1 MTTSLTFSDSILIA
15 ATPQQVYSTVADV
28 TRTGEWSPVCKEC
41 WWDEGDSAQIGAH
54 FTGRNVNSE
63 RTWETRSEVT
73 AADPGVKFSW
83 KVAGGTANWSYEM
96 EESDGGTKLTE
107 SWEFTPFGQ
116 GFFQERFGD
125 QAPVE
130 VEKRRVAAE
139 TGIPVTLANIKKIVE
154 QEA

>member
-1 MTTSLTFSDSILIA
+1 MTTSLTYSDSILIS
-15 ATPQQVYSTVADV
+15 ATPQQVYSTVSDV

-41 WWDEGDSAQIGAH
+41 WWDEGDSAQLGAF

-73 AADPGVKFSW
+73 AAEPGVKFGW
-83 KVAGGTANWSYEM
+83 KVSGGNTNWSYEM
-96 EESDGGTKLTE
+96 EEAEGGTKLTE

-116 GFFQERFGD
+116 EFFKERFGE

-139 TGIPVTLANIKKIVE
+139 TGIPETLANIKKVVE
-154 QEA
+154 EES